1 VRPHRDPAIEEAIMF
16 AVMGVTG
23 KVGGAVARHLLVA
36 GASVR
41 AIVRDE
47 AKGAVWAEAG
57 CEVAVATLDDER
69 SLVAAFDGARGVFAM
84 LPPQFDPA
92 PGFAAAR
99 TMIATLR
106 DALATA
112 RPKRLVALSTVG
124 ADAVQPNLLN
134 QLGLFEAAL
143 SDLPSRTTFVRA
155 AWFMDNAVGDLADAR
170 RGTIRSH
177 LQPTDRAIPMV
188 ASSDVGQCAADLLLT
203 ADAPAIVEL
212 EAVDRVSPDQIAAA
226 FARAL
231 GHDVRAEPVPRDSW
245 EAEFRA
251 AGMTNPLPRLQMIDG
266 FNQGWIDF
274 ADRGAHARKATTTID
289 QVIAEIVAKS

>member
-1 VRPHRDPAIEEAIMF
+1 MF

-23 KVGGAVARHLLVA
+23 KVGGAVARQLLAA
-36 GASVR
+36 GAPVR

-47 AKGAVWAEAG
+47 AKGAPWAAAG
-57 CEVAVATLDDER
+57 CEVAIATLDDGD
-69 SLVAAFDGARGVFAM
+69 SLATAFDGARGVFAM

-92 PGFAAAR
+92 PDFPAAR
-99 TMIATLR
+99 ALIATLR
-106 DALATA
+106 AALATA
-112 RPKRLVALSTVG
+112 RPERLVALSTVG
-124 ADAVQPNLLN
+124 ADATQPNLLN
-134 QLGLFEAAL
+134 QLGLLEAAL
-143 SDLPSRTTFVRA
+143 AELPGRTTFLRA
-155 AWFMDNAVGDLADAR
+155 AWFMDNAAGDLADAR
-170 RGTIRSH
+170 RGVVRSH

-188 ASSDVGQCAADLLLT
+188 ASSDVGRCAADVLLA

-231 GHDVRAEPVPRDSW
+231 GHDVRVEPVARDGW

-251 AGMTNPLPRLQMIDG
+251 VGMANPLPRMQMIDG

-274 ADRGAHARKATTTID
+274 ADRGAHARKATATID
-289 QVIAEIVAKS
+289 QVIADIVVRS

>member
-1 VRPHRDPAIEEAIMF
+1 MF

-23 KVGGAVARHLLVA
+23 KVGGAVARHLLAA
-36 GASVR
+36 GAPVR

-47 AKGAVWAEAG
+47 AKGAAWAEAG
-57 CEVAVATLDDER
+57 CEVAIATLDDGD
-69 SLVAAFDGARGVFAM
+69 LLAAAFDGARGVFAM

-92 PGFAAAR
+92 PGFPAAR
-99 TMIATLR
+99 TMIARLR
-106 DALATA
+106 DALAAA
-112 RPKRLVALSTVG
+112 RPERLVALSTVG
-124 ADAVQPNLLN
+124 ADAAQPNLLN
-134 QLGLFEAAL
+134 QLGLLETAL
-143 SDLPSRTTFVRA
+143 ADLPCRTTFLRA
-155 AWFMDNAVGDLADAR
+155 AWFMDNAAGDLADAR
-170 RGTIRSH
+170 RGVIRSH

-188 ASSDVGQCAADLLLT
+188 ASNDVGQCAADLLT

-212 EAVDRVSPDQIAAA
+212 ETTDRVSSNQIAAA

-231 GHDVRAEPVPRDSW
+231 DHDVRAEPVPRTGW

-251 AGMTNPLPRLQMIDG
+251 AGMTNPLPRMQMIDG

-289 QVIAEIVAKS
+289 QVIADIVARS

>member
-1 VRPHRDPAIEEAIMF
+1 MF

-23 KVGGAVARHLLVA
+23 KVGVAVARHLLAA
-36 GASVR
+36 GAPVR

-47 AKGAVWAEAG
+47 TKGAVWAEAG
-57 CEVAVATLDDER
+57 CEVAIATLDASD
-69 SLVAAFDGARGVFAM
+69 SLAAAFDGTRGVFAM

-92 PGFAAAR
+92 PGFPVAR
-99 TMIATLR
+99 AMIATVR
-106 DALATA
+106 NALATA
-112 RPKRLVALSTVG
+112 RPERLVALSTVG
-124 ADAVQPNLLN
+124 ADAAQPNLLN
-134 QLGLFEAAL
+134 QLGLLEAAL

-155 AWFMDNAVGDLADAR
+155 AWFMDNAAGDLADAR

-188 ASSDVGQCAADLLLT
+188 ASSDVGQCAADLLLLA

-212 EAVDRVSPDQIAAA
+212 EAVDRISPDQIAAA

-251 AGMTNPLPRLQMIDG
+251 VGMINPLPRMQMIDG

-274 ADRGAHARKATTTID
+274 ADHGADARKATTTID
-289 QVIAEIVAKS
+289 QIIADIVARG